1 MAPEFGSAPRPAPPA
16 PLSAPDGGAPAGD
29 RPAAPLLEALHD
41 AMVSERKL
49 LDDLVAQMRQ
59 QRAAVAA
66 DDIQAVDDAT
76 FGTHRILATLG
87 QARQRRRQLNLLL
100 GGSEDCTLTDLEARW
115 GDRLDPRLRDA
126 RVRLRAVAD
135 QLSREVGINR
145 RLLREAIRGTDQHL
159 RTLVGAPAEA
169 ATYGTEQGAVA
180 PPAPPPVRG
189 VLMNRMA

>member
-1 MAPEFGSAPRPAPPA
+1 MAPASGSAPRPAAPA
-16 PLSAPDGGAPAGD
+16 SIPAPDGGGGGGD

-100 GGSEDCTLTDLEARW
+100 GGSEDC
-115 GDRLDPRLRDA
+115 
-126 RVRLRAVAD
+126 
-135 QLSREVGINR
+135 
-145 RLLREAIRGTDQHL
+145 
-159 RTLVGAPAEA
+159 APWP
-169 ATYGTEQGAVA
+169 TS
-180 PPAPPPVRG
+180 
-189 VLMNRMA
+189 